1 VENDS
6 GHWGREGSAAGLA
19 LEVRRGRSAGLFL
32 FFFIL
37 IFIAGAMRETSMM
50 KMKMMMRRMSFRGQS
65 FSLSRR
71 ARAC

>member
-1 VENDS
+1 
-6 GHWGREGSAAGLA
+6 
-19 LEVRRGRSAGLFL
+19 
-32 FFFIL
+32 
-37 IFIAGAMRETSMM
+37 MRETSMM